1 MAGTSRTVAADRH
14 TTMTRDPQTAA
25 PTAAD
30 ARDGAAGE
38 GGPGAALTGAAV
50 SGEAGPGEAVA
61 RGTGVTLWRQI
72 AARLEEQILSGA
84 LKPGA
89 RLPVEAE
96 LAEAFGVNRHTLR
109 RALGHLA
116 EQGMIEATA
125 GRGTFVKEA
134 PLRYPI
140 GPRTRFSEI
149 VSAGG
154 REPFGRFLGSSVE
167 GACLEVARELQLPE
181 GTPVLRIES
190 SHEADGVPISL
201 GTAWFP
207 AARFRDLDLIYAAT
221 GSLTRALATLGVEDY
236 RRRETRITARPA
248 NAREMELL
256 SLAPGRAVM
265 VLERLDVEANGT
277 PLQWGRS
284 SFAADRVQLVFK
296 A

>member
-1 MAGTSRTVAADRH
+1 MSGTPRSLPADGH
-14 TTMTRDPQTAA
+14 TPMTPDEARPQ
-25 PTAAD
+25 
-30 ARDGAAGE
+30 DG
-38 GGPGAALTGAAV
+38 
-50 SGEAGPGEAVA
+50 AVA
-61 RGTGVTLWRQI
+61 RGSGVTLWRQI
-72 AARLEEQILSGA
+72 AETIQGEILSGA

-96 LAEAFGVNRHTLR
+96 LAERFGVNRHTLR

-116 EQGMIEATA
+116 EQGLIEATA
-125 GRGTFVKEA
+125 GRGTFVKEP

-140 GPRTRFSEI
+140 GTRTRFSEI

-154 REPFGRFLGSSVE
+154 REPFGRVLGSSVE
-167 GACLEVARELQLPE
+167 PACPEVARELALAE

-190 SHEADGVPISL
+190 IHEADGVPISA
-201 GTAWFP
+201 GIAWFP
-207 AARFRDLDLIYAAT
+207 NARCPDLDLVYAAT
-221 GSLTRALATLGVEDY
+221 GSLTRALATLGIEDF

-248 NAREMELL
+248 TAREMEIL

-265 VLERLDVEANGT
+265 VLERLDVDAAGR

-296 A
+296 P

>member
-1 MAGTSRTVAADRH
+1 MAGTPRRVAAERH
-14 TTMTRDPQTAA
+14 TPMTQEGTDPAAQHAGEDGAQEAAQEAA
-25 PTAAD
+25 P
-30 ARDGAAGE
+30 DG
-38 GGPGAALTGAAV
+38 
-50 SGEAGPGEAVA
+50 GPGEAVA

-72 AARLEEQILSGA
+72 AGRLEEQILSGA

-116 EQGMIEATA
+116 EQGLIEATA
-125 GRGTFVKEA
+125 GRGTFVKEP

-167 GACLEVARELQLPE
+167 EAGAEVARELNLPQ

-190 SHEADGVPISL
+190 AHEADGVPISL

-221 GSLTRALATLGVEDY
+221 GSLTRALAMLGVDDY

-265 VLERLDVEANGT
+265 VLERLDVEPGGT

-296 A
+296 P